1 MCPGAEPRWCWIKT
15 EREAGADPQTSCF
28 GFGLGLGM
36 AVCRSLLG
44 SRRGG
49 RRWRGRCRRRQ
60 RRARRALAL
69 PLPAGPKRRPVG
81 DTAATVRPPWRLLSA
96 TSSAPAQRPK
106 PQRRRTRS
114 TTSPTTSRDE
124 AKWIPDRTNTKR
136 IRLSHND
143 TDFSP
148 THGDSAAAYV
158 PVVRSVVIMS
168 GPSHSPQRIG
178 VVARSSQRIRDRV
191 SFDDFASFVDHST
204 AAAIDLFS
212 ELTPGVELPSTSQ
225 PLLRNAG

>member
-1 MCPGAEPRWCWIKT
+1 MCPGAEPRWCWDKT
-15 EREAGADPQTSCF
+15 EREAGAGPQTSCF
-28 GFGLGLGM
+28 GFGLGLGIT
-36 AVCRSLLG
+36 VGRSLL
-44 SRRGG
+44 SRRRGG

-60 RRARRALAL
+60 RRARRAPAL

-168 GPSHSPQRIG
+168 GPSHSCIVTRDWPLGLPAGMRTTASHPPSDARRIQATCR
-178 VVARSSQRIRDRV
+178 ARIAGSRRSAEVFTHSGSS
-191 SFDDFASFVDHST
+191 SC
-204 AAAIDLFS
+204 
-212 ELTPGVELPSTSQ
+212 
-225 PLLRNAG
+225 LR